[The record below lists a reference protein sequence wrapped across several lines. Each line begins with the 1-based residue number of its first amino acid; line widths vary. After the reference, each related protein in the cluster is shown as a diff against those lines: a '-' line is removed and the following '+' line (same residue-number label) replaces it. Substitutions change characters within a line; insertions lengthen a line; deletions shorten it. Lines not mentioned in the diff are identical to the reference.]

1 MEDGMK
7 GGNIYRRWNEGRK
20 DYIEYGMKGGKIIWK
35 MEWRE
40 GRLYGR
46 WKEGRE
52 DNSCTLHYFGYITSG
67 IIGLHLKYDKFILV
81 ERIIFS

>member
-35 MEWRE
+35 ME
-40 GRLYGR
+40 
-46 WKEGRE
+46 
-52 DNSCTLHYFGYITSG
+52 
-67 IIGLHLKYDKFILV
+67 
-81 ERIIFS
+81 